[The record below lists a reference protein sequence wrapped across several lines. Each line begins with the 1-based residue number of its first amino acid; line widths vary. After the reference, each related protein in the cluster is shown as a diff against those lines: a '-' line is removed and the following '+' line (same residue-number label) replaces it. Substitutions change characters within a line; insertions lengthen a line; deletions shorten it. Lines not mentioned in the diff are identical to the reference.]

1 MVVVVLVTVMVVVV
15 LVTVVVVMVS
25 GDGGGLSVFMSW
37 LYAMLAE
44 SSKQY
49 LEELEVF
56 HHVSA
61 EDWYVVYRAGL
72 MSKQCK
78 IRSSALSKPLA
89 RRRSQT
95 YAKGSFF
102 IDVGML
108 RTTMVVQI

>member
-1 MVVVVLVTVMVVVV
+1 
-15 LVTVVVVMVS
+15 
-25 GDGGGLSVFMSW
+25 MSW

-78 IRSSALSKPLA
+78 IRSSALSKPLPG
-89 RRRSQT
+89 RRSQT